1 MDKPPSTTHFDEHF
15 TPIAIEL
22 GRLVFAW
29 NELHEN
35 LGELYEAVLQPKHYG
50 AARASWRAIEN
61 DRAQRLLLQYAVAA
75 IKWDKT
81 EKRPSTKE
89 DIDWIL
95 EKTKAIAEDR
105 NNAIHSPYAVFTPE
119 DSKTRI
125 VPLDFFGNPRALKLA
140 AKNNDLASEINFYF
154 RRIQVLSGY
163 AHRITFSLRSE
174 HAWPDRPVLPE
185 R

>member
-15 TPIAIEL
+15 TPIATEL

-35 LGELYEAVLQPKHYG
+35 LGQMYEEVLQPKHFG
-50 AARASWRAIEN
+50 AALASWRAIEN
-61 DRAQRLLLQYAVAA
+61 DRSQRLLLQYAVAA
-75 IKWDKT
+75 IRWEKT
-81 EKRPSTKE
+81 DKRPSTKE

-95 EKTKAIAEDR
+95 EKTNKIAEDR
-105 NNAIHSPYAVFTPE
+105 NNAIHSPYAVFTSE
-119 DSKTRI
+119 DDKTEIR
-125 VPLDFFGNPRALKLA
+125 PLDFFGNPRALKLA
-140 AKNNDLASEINFYF
+140 AKYNDLVSEINFYF
-154 RRIQVLSGY
+154 RRTQALSGY

-174 HAWPDRPVLPE
+174 HAWPERPVLPE